1 MPPRLT
7 TKILL
12 LDDEPDFFEAVK
24 DLLIEQIESGKYLLD
39 YAENCNQALKSIE
52 DEPPDLLLLDI
63 ALPDR
68 DGFTFLKELKEKN
81 IDIKVIVISGHATRS
96 NLMEAINEKVLKFL
110 PKDFTE
116 EDLENLIEEC
126 IGFRQRKVKKTGLRN
141 VLDLAEQLSEKQKYK
156 LVATITSTLSTQL
169 ITKLQNE
176 LSNFV
181 LEAEIRENELQTKRN
196 RELAAEQAR
205 KQKDEQRRR
214 EGKVPLSFLEKA
226 YVEVKE
232 DKYLI
237 LRWKKTDN
245 NGDRLRSRSIKSKDL
260 EDPEAREIIR
270 ERTKKRLSESALM
283 KIFQHYESQP
293 N

>member
-237 LRWKKTDN
+237 
-245 NGDRLRSRSIKSKDL
+245 SR
-260 EDPEAREIIR
+260 
-270 ERTKKRLSESALM
+270 
-283 KIFQHYESQP
+283 
-293 N
+293 